1 VAVLLVHD
9 VASVVVI
16 TIVRRSTPRWVVFM
30 RSGIIREAHEEGS
43 PLKTLEIRRHAR
55 RDPDAD
61 ALSPEGRVQAE
72 DVGRTLTAGY
82 DVVFVSPAKRAAET
96 AAWFLRA
103 AGQQLP
109 EHAVVPGLGGDGT
122 DNSPEQLGEVLQA
135 VIAAIPEGGRGL
147 AVGHTPLIEKA
158 VRGLT
163 SREIRPLAEC
173 EGVVLTDDGGEIGVE
188 ELRLS

>member
-1 VAVLLVHD
+1 L
-9 VASVVVI
+9 
-16 TIVRRSTPRWVVFM
+16 R
-30 RSGIIREAHEEGS
+30 
-43 PLKTLEIRRHAR
+43 TLEIRRHAR

-61 ALSPEGRVQAE
+61 ALSPEGRDQAE
-72 DVGRTLTAGY
+72 DVGRMMTSGY

-103 AGQQLP
+103 AGHQLP

-122 DNSPEQLGEVLQA
+122 DNSPEQLGEVLHA
-135 VIAAIPEGGRGL
+135 VIAAVPEGGRGL

-158 VRGLT
+158 VKGLT
-163 SREIRPLAEC
+163 ERTIRPLAEC
-173 EGVVLTDDGGEIGVE
+173 EGLLLTEEGGEIDVE

>member
-1 VAVLLVHD
+1 
-9 VASVVVI
+9 
-16 TIVRRSTPRWVVFM
+16 M
-30 RSGIIREAHEEGS
+30 RSGIIREAPEEGS
-43 PLKTLEIRRHAR
+43 PLKTLEVRRHAR
-55 RDPDAD
+55 RDPDED

-109 EHAVVPGLGGDGT
+109 EHAVVAGLAGDGT
-122 DNSPEQLGEVLQA
+122 DNSPEQLGEVLHA
-135 VIAAIPEGGRGL
+135 AISAIPEGGRGL

-173 EGVVLTDDGGEIGVE
+173 EGVLLTDDGGEIRVK

>member
-1 VAVLLVHD
+1 
-9 VASVVVI
+9 
-16 TIVRRSTPRWVVFM
+16 
-30 RSGIIREAHEEGS
+30 
-43 PLKTLEIRRHAR
+43 LKTLEIRRHAR
-55 RDPDAD
+55 RDPDRD

-72 DVGRTLTAGY
+72 DVGRTLPGGY

-109 EHAVVPGLGGDGT
+109 EHAVVPGLAGDGT
-122 DNSPEQLGEVLQA
+122 DDSPEQLGEVLHAAMAA
-135 VIAAIPEGGRGL
+135 VPEGGRGL
-147 AVGHTPLIEKA
+147 AIGHTPLIEKA

-163 SREIRPLAEC
+163 SREVRPLAEC
-173 EGVVLTDDGGEIGVE
+173 EGVLLIDDGGELKVE

>member
-1 VAVLLVHD
+1 VPLARGSVAVLLVHD

-16 TIVRRSTPRWVVFM
+16 AIVRRSKPRGVVFM
-30 RSGIIREAHEEGS
+30 PSGIIRQAHEEGS

-82 DVVFVSPAKRAAET
+82 DVVFVSPAQRAADN

-103 AGQQLP
+103 TGQQLP

-122 DNSPEQLGEVLQA
+122 DNSPEQLGEVLHA

-147 AVGHTPLIEKA
+147 AIGHTPLIEKA

-163 SREIRPLAEC
+163 SREIHPLAAC
-173 EGVVLTDDGGEIGVE
+173 EGGGLPDAASE
-188 ELRLS
+188 